1 MAIVLFNH
9 ASFLL
14 VALSSS
20 EAIVITGVVCAAIAV
35 ALGDI
40 TFLSLTTRYHK
51 STLSG
56 WSPGT
61 GAAVVAGALILC
73 PPTQVGPLAQELLV

>member
-1 MAIVLFNH
+1 MGVVICNL
-9 ASFLL
+9 ASFTI
-14 VALSSS
+14 VALSTN
-20 EAIVITGVVCAAIAV
+20 EVLVLFGVVCASI
-35 ALGDI
+35 GSGFGEI

-61 GAAVVAGALILC
+61 GAAGVAGALILC